1 MMKTL
6 LSFAAVLL
14 LTAAVPAAGQTA
26 QAPGSATND
35 QIGANNVAALPTSP
49 GSSAAGGSQTVTGT
63 PATAGRVQVLC
74 LAASASVTQ
83 PFFTGA
89 DLSCAP

>member
-14 LTAAVPAAGQTA
+14 LAATLPAAGQTA
-26 QAPGSATND
+26 QAPGSAIND
-35 QIGANNVAALPTSP
+35 QIGANNVAVPPALPS
-49 GSSAAGGSQTVTGT
+49 SSAAGGSQTVTGT
-63 PATAGRVQVLC
+63 PVTAGRVQVLC
-74 LAASASVTQ
+74 LATSASVTQ
-83 PFFTGA
+83 PFFTGT